1 MRIITESTKVKIED
15 KDKFINNVL
24 KRVVLVLKNDPRFT
38 IDEKI
43 NKLKVIEKRL
53 KNKDKTLQS
62 LLESST
68 SFKDNIGKEIE
79 KLKESNDKT
88 RVKLLKK
95 ITKA

>member
-1 MRIITESTKVKIED
+1 MRIITESTKIKIED
-15 KDKFINNVL
+15 KDRFINNVL